1 LPQVAD
7 EYKSWWIGV
16 EEDVFGFGTKANCKL
31 GEAVES
37 CWRRVIRKEEEEFIS
52 TQTQWP
58 LLYFFRTLPGR
69 H

>member
-1 LPQVAD
+1 MSISLGGLELKKKCFVLEQ
-7 EYKSWWIGV
+7 
-16 EEDVFGFGTKANCKL
+16 KAKCKL